1 MTPPSARFALIDAL
15 RGVAAIS
22 VVLYHVYLQDL
33 LPGARVPL
41 AEPVHAVLANGY
53 LGVYI
58 FFVLSG
64 FVIAHS
70 VRDATITPGFLGR
83 FALRRSLRL
92 DPPYWAAI
100 AAAIVLPMLGAPTE
114 ARPPV
119 SPPSVGDVV
128 AHVLYVQ
135 QFLGIP
141 HLIGVFWTLCLE
153 IQFYLV
159 YVVAMSVVQRF
170 AGQRS
175 WLVFGPLWL
184 ISLAVGARLLH
195 VRSAVFLWAWPYFFL
210 GAITAWHHEG
220 RISRRTWALVT
231 AATCLPL
238 LASHSR
244 WITADDAPQ
253 RTAVVVATTLVLFF
267 AGGARRGGGSLLH
280 TLRLGPPLQYLGRI
294 SYSLY
299 LTHVLVGISAARL
312 GIRLLGGGPLV
323 AVEVIALLLG
333 CTLACIAAAQV
344 LHLLVE
350 RPAQRL
356 SQRVRLQRPSVPRPD
371 DGGADA
377 TA

>member
-1 MTPPSARFALIDAL
+1 MVPPSPRFTLIDGL

-22 VVLYHVYLQDL
+22 VVLYHIYLQDL
-33 LPGARVPL
+33 LPAARVAF
-41 AEPVHAVLANGY
+41 AEPFHTVLVNGY

-70 VRDATITPGFLGR
+70 VRDAKITAGFVGR

-92 DPPYWAAI
+92 DPPYWVAI

-119 SPPSVGDVV
+119 SPPSVGAVV
-128 AHVLYVQ
+128 AHMFYVQ

-159 YVVAMSVVQRF
+159 YVVAMSVVQRL
-170 AGQRS
+170 AGKPS

-184 ISLAVGARLLH
+184 VSLVVSARVLH

-210 GAITAWHHEG
+210 GAITAWHHDG
-220 RISRRTWALVT
+220 RLSRRAWMLVT
-231 AATCLPL
+231 AATCAPL
-238 LASHSR
+238 LASHTR
-244 WITADDAPQ
+244 WITADDAPR
-253 RTAVVVATTLVLFF
+253 RTAVVVATTLILFL
-267 AGGARRGGGSLLH
+267 AGGARRDGRSLLQ
-280 TLRLGPPLQYLGRI
+280 TLTLGTPLQYLGRI

-323 AVEVIALLLG
+323 AGEVVALVLG
-333 CTLACIAAAQV
+333 CTLACVAVAHV

-350 RPAQRL
+350 LPAQRL
-356 SQRVRLQRPSVPRPD
+356 SQRVRLHRPSVP
-371 DGGADA
+371 
-377 TA
+377 TASG